1 MPHRLPQRD
10 LCGIYFSDMI
20 KILAEKDGRRH
31 EFALEQWA
39 AFPEHKYGWVEVP
52 LSVPNI
58 VAESLG
64 AEHKK
69 GKPGPKGLKLE

>member
-1 MPHRLPQRD
+1 
-10 LCGIYFSDMI
+10 MI
-20 KILAEKDGRRH
+20 KILAERDGQRH
-31 EFALEQWA
+31 EFTLEQWV

-52 LSVPNI
+52 LSVP
-58 VAESLG
+58 VVVEESLG